1 MKSSID
7 VEKVHCKDLH
17 LGDGKGEPHFSIEWT
32 GDDRVFVKILDEERI
47 ELDHEKMYNFLKEHF
62 KK

>member
-1 MKSSID
+1 MSSSVD

-17 LGDGKGEPHFSIEWT
+17 LGDGKGEPHFRLEWT
-32 GDDRVFVKILDEERI
+32 KDDKMFCKIKGKEVI
-47 ELDHEKMYNFLKEHF
+47 ELDHEKMYNFLKEYF